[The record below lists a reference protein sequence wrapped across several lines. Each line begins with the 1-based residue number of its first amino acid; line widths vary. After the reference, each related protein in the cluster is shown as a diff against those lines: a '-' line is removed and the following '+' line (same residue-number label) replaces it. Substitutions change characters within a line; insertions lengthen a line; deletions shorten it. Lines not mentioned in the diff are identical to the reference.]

1 MFQTLLTE
9 PWDFIKE
16 MKKKKKKKKS
26 EVARQRGVPGGT
38 FL

>member
-1 MFQTLLTE
+1 MFQTLLIE